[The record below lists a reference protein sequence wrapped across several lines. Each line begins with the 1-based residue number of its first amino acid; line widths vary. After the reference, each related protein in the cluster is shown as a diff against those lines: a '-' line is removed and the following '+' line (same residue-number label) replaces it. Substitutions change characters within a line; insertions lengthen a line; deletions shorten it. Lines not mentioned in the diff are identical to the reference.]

1 MIISCTSC
9 NKKFEINSDLI
20 PEKGRLVQCSKC
32 NNKWFFT
39 KDKEINKTI
48 KETKEFIIGKDI
60 ESVVEKNN
68 EIRLTENSSDND
80 KIENKAVITGKNVKS
95 KYKFLNLIIVF
106 IISIIALI
114 IILDTFKYSISL
126 VLPNIEIILYNLY
139 ETLIDIMLFLKDLFK

>member
-39 KDKEINKTI
+39 KDKEIDKTT
-48 KETKEFIIGKDI
+48 KETKEFIIGEDI

-68 EIRLTENSSDND
+68 EIRLTENSSDNN
-80 KIENKAVITGKNVKS
+80 KIENKVVITGKNVKS

-106 IISIIALI
+106 MISIIALI
-114 IILDTFKYSISL
+114 IILDTFKSSISL
-126 VLPNIEIILYNLY
+126 VIPNIEIILYNLY
-139 ETLIDIMLFLKDLFK
+139 ETLKDIMLFLKDLFI

>member
-39 KDKEINKTI
+39 KDKEIDKTT
-48 KETKEFIIGKDI
+48 KETKEFIIGEDI

-68 EIRLTENSSDND
+68 EIRITENSNDND

>member
-9 NKKFEINSDLI
+9 NKKFEIDSDLI

-39 KDKEINKTI
+39 KDKEINKTT
-48 KETKEFIIGKDI
+48 KETKEFIIGEDI
-60 ESVVEKNN
+60 KSVVEKNN
-68 EIRLTENSSDND
+68 EIRITENSSDND
-80 KIENKAVITGKNVKS
+80 KIENKTVITGKNVKS

-114 IILDTFKYSISL
+114 IILDTFKSSISL

>member
-39 KDKEINKTI
+39 KDKEIDKTT
-48 KETKEFIIGKDI
+48 KETKEFIIGEDI

-68 EIRLTENSSDND
+68 EIRLIENSSDND
-80 KIENKAVITGKNVKS
+80 KIENKVVITGKNVKS

-114 IILDTFKYSISL
+114 IILDTFKSSISL
-126 VLPNIEIILYNLY
+126 VIPNIEIILYNLY
-139 ETLIDIMLFLKDLFK
+139 ETLKDIMLFLKDLLK

>member
-139 ETLIDIMLFLKDLFK
+139 ETLKDIMLFLKDLLK

>member
-39 KDKEINKTI
+39 KDKEINKTT
-48 KETKEFIIGKDI
+48 KETKEFIIGEDI

>member
-39 KDKEINKTI
+39 KDKEIDKTT
-48 KETKEFIIGKDI
+48 KETKEFIIGEDI

-68 EIRLTENSSDND
+68 EIRLTENSSDNN
-80 KIENKAVITGKNVKS
+80 KIENKVVITGKNVKS

-114 IILDTFKYSISL
+114 IILDTFKSSISL
-126 VLPNIEIILYNLY
+126 VIPNIEIILYNLY
-139 ETLIDIMLFLKDLFK
+139 ETLKDIMLFLKDLLK

>member
-39 KDKEINKTI
+39 KDKEINKTT
-48 KETKEFIIGKDI
+48 KETKEFIIAEDI

-80 KIENKAVITGKNVKS
+80 KIENKTVITGKNVKS

>member
-32 NNKWFFT
+32 NNTWFFT
-39 KDKEINKTI
+39 KDKEIDKTT
-48 KETKEFIIGKDI
+48 KETKEFIIGEDI

-68 EIRLTENSSDND
+68 EIRLTENSSDNN
-80 KIENKAVITGKNVKS
+80 KIENKVVITGKNVKS
-95 KYKFLNLIIVF
+95 KHKFLNLIIVF

-114 IILDTFKYSISL
+114 IILDTFKSSISL
-126 VLPNIEIILYNLY
+126 VIPNIEIILYNLY
-139 ETLIDIMLFLKDLFK
+139 ETLKDIMLFLKDLLK

>member
-39 KDKEINKTI
+39 KDKEINKTT
-48 KETKEFIIGKDI
+48 KETKEFIIGEDI

-68 EIRLTENSSDND
+68 EIRITENSSDND

>member
-39 KDKEINKTI
+39 KDKEIDKTT
-48 KETKEFIIGKDI
+48 KETKEFIIAEDI

-68 EIRLTENSSDND
+68 EIRITENSSDND

>member
-39 KDKEINKTI
+39 KDKEIDKTT

-80 KIENKAVITGKNVKS
+80 KIENKTVITGKNVKS

-114 IILDTFKYSISL
+114 IILDTFKSSISL

-139 ETLIDIMLFLKDLFK
+139 ETLKDIMLFLKDLLK

>member
-9 NKKFEINSDLI
+9 NKKFEIDSDLI

-39 KDKEINKTI
+39 KNIEIDKTT
-48 KETKEFIIGKDI
+48 KETKEFITGEDI

-68 EIRLTENSSDND
+68 EIKLIEDSTDNDRTEN
-80 KIENKAVITGKNVKS
+80 KVVITRKNIKS
-95 KYKFLNLIIVF
+95 KHKFLNLIIVF

-114 IILDTFKYSISL
+114 IILDTFKSSISL

-139 ETLIDIMLFLKDLFK
+139 ETLKDIMLFLKDLLK

>member
-39 KDKEINKTI
+39 KDKEIDKTT
-48 KETKEFIIGKDI
+48 KETKEFIIGEDI

-68 EIRLTENSSDND
+68 EIRLTENSSDNN
-80 KIENKAVITGKNVKS
+80 KIENKVVITEKNVKS
-95 KYKFLNLIIVF
+95 KNKFLNLIIVF

-114 IILDTFKYSISL
+114 IILDTFKSSISL
-126 VLPNIEIILYNLY
+126 VIPNIEIILYNLY
-139 ETLIDIMLFLKDLFK
+139 ETLKDIMLFLKDLLK

>member
-39 KDKEINKTI
+39 KDKEINKTTKEI
-48 KETKEFIIGKDI
+48 KEFSIGEDI

-68 EIRLTENSSDND
+68 EIRLIENSSDND
-80 KIENKAVITGKNVKS
+80 KIENKVVITGKNVKS

-114 IILDTFKYSISL
+114 IILDTFKSSISL

-139 ETLIDIMLFLKDLFK
+139 ETLKDIMLFLKDLLK

>member
-39 KDKEINKTI
+39 KDKEIDKTT
-48 KETKEFIIGKDI
+48 KETKEFIIGEDI

-68 EIRLTENSSDND
+68 EIRLTENSSDNN
-80 KIENKAVITGKNVKS
+80 KIENKVVITGKNVKS
-95 KYKFLNLIIVF
+95 KHKFLNLITVF
-106 IISIIALI
+106 MISIIALI
-114 IILDTFKYSISL
+114 IILDTFKSSISL

-139 ETLIDIMLFLKDLFK
+139 ETLKDIMLFLKDLLK

>member
-39 KDKEINKTI
+39 KDKEIDKTT
-48 KETKEFIIGKDI
+48 KETKEFIIGEDI

-68 EIRLTENSSDND
+68 EIRITENSSDND

>member
-1 MIISCTSC
+1 MIIGCTSC

-39 KDKEINKTI
+39 KDKEIDKTT
-48 KETKEFIIGKDI
+48 KETKEFIIGEDI

-68 EIRLTENSSDND
+68 EIRLTENSSDNN
-80 KIENKAVITGKNVKS
+80 KIENKVVITGKNVKS

-114 IILDTFKYSISL
+114 IILDTFKSSISL
-126 VLPNIEIILYNLY
+126 VIPNIEIILYNLY
-139 ETLIDIMLFLKDLFK
+139 ETLKDIMLFLKDLLK